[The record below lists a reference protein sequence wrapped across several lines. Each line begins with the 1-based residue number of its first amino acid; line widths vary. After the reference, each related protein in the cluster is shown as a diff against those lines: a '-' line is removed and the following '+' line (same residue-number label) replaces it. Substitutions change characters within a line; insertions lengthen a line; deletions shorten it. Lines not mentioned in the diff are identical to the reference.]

1 MWKVTWLCFLAVAV
15 SAEGKIILLT
25 GREHIDD
32 DEDNIGGCNH
42 EIQYADNSES
52 QPQKKRSKVMQ
63 KDKKESVEIE
73 TLSVRTLLIVSESC

>member
-1 MWKVTWLCFLAVAV
+1 MWKVTWFCVLAVAV

-32 DEDNIGGCNH
+32 DENNIGGCNH
-42 EIQYADNSES
+42 EIQYAENSES

-63 KDKKESVEIE
+63 KDKKESVELE
-73 TLSVRTLLIVSESC
+73 PF